1 MENFVKRLI
10 KEHKDLYVRLCKLED
25 FIYNK
30 DTSHIHKSEFANL
43 CMQLA
48 AMRQYEKCLRARLAN
63 NNIVFEDD
71 VYSEVIDSV
80 INDFGSEPEA
90 SQEQQEDNGE

>member
-10 KEHKDLYVRLCKLED
+10 KEHKELYVRLCKLEN

-63 NNIVFEDD
+63 NDIAFEDG

-80 INDFGSEPEA
+80 INDSDSEQHA
-90 SQEQQEDNGE
+90 SKEQSEDNGQ

>member
-43 CMQLA
+43 CM
-48 AMRQYEKCLRARLAN
+48 
-63 NNIVFEDD
+63 
-71 VYSEVIDSV
+71 
-80 INDFGSEPEA
+80 
-90 SQEQQEDNGE
+90 